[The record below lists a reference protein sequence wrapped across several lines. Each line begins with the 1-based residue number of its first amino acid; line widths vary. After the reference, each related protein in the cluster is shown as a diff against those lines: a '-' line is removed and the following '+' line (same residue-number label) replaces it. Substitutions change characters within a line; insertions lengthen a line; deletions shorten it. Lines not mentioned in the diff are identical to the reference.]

1 MKSTLKTRAPPTIAH
16 ATQMPSNSTFPF
28 MWHLRATRCRSCD
41 CVSAGAFFWLI
52 MKRFASRQTVRSNWS
67 FRHTLEELYFSPFFL
82 SPSSLSS
89 VRWRVRC
96 MFLKCQAASNLN
108 VLLGREKGKK
118 KHRYPYN
125 VIYYHEAV
133 HKLQLW
139 LTTLII
145 FLAVPTFTQTDPI
158 PCFISI
164 TERRVFTCVFYTH
177 LLFLTHVNADRYN
190 ELVVN
195 HF

>member
-1 MKSTLKTRAPPTIAH
+1 MKSTLKTRVPPTITH
-16 ATQMPSNSTFPF
+16 ATQTPSNSTFPF

-52 MKRFASRQTVRSNWS
+52 TKRFAWRQTVRSNWS
-67 FRHTLEELYFSPFFL
+67 FRHTLEELYFSPFFPFSL

-118 KHRYPYN
+118 KHRYPYI

-133 HKLQLW
+133 NKLQLW

-145 FLAVPTFTQTDPI
+145 FLAVPI

-164 TERRVFTCVFYTH
+164 TIRRVFTCVFYTR

-195 HF
+195 PF

>member
-1 MKSTLKTRAPPTIAH
+1 MKSTLKTRAPPTITH
-16 ATQMPSNSTFPF
+16 ATQTPSNSTFPF

-41 CVSAGAFFWLI
+41 CVSAGTFFWLI
-52 MKRFASRQTVRSNWS
+52 TKRFAWRQTVRSNWS
-67 FRHTLEELYFSPFFL
+67 FRHTLEELHFSPFSL

-108 VLLGREKGKK
+108 VLLGRETGK

-145 FLAVPTFTQTDPI
+145 FLAVPI

-164 TERRVFTCVFYTH
+164 TEGEFSLVYFT
-177 LLFLTHVNADRYN
+177 
-190 ELVVN
+190 LVY
-195 HF
+195 FF